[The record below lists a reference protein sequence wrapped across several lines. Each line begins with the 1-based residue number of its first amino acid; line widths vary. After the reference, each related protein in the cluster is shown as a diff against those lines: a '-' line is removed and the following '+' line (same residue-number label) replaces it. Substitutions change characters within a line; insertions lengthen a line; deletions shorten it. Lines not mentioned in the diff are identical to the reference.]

1 MFKWL
6 TSKFSTQ
13 IKQSEYDMRQ
23 ILVRGEDAYF
33 FDKSYYSLATQGYC
47 KNIIA
52 YHCINKIAAAVADI
66 PVIVSVNGNEIDF
79 NDPIAGVDTLS
90 LARPNPKQSYT
101 TFMFD
106 AICYRLI
113 SGNTYFHLVKGDIRN
128 TPFSI
133 ELFRPDRVYID
144 VVNGIP
150 RNYVYTYEGKQ
161 YYYNIEEDTNISEVL
176 QVKCFN
182 PIDDLYGLSP
192 ISAAMLAIGQY
203 NEAALWNKALLQNAS
218 KPAGILSMRDRG
230 DNAPNLGIE
239 QMESINKQ
247 INSKFAGAR
256 NSGKVI
262 TLNYDMQWQSMS
274 FSPTDMDWINGKN
287 SSARDIC
294 LAFGYPTFLLGLPE
308 GATFNNV
315 AEAKLALYEET
326 VIPLANSML
335 DELSYWLSATTGLD
349 IKIVPD
355 LDKVSALTPRR
366 QIARENARLDVA
378 AGIITV
384 NEAREEIGY
393 EEVAG
398 GDEIMVPAGKLPLNF
413 DTGSLVDTTPPD
425 EAASKSISDLTDKE
439 FFDHLVESGFEADGA
454 LKITALTINRE

>member
-6 TSKFSTQ
+6 TNRFSTPQ
-13 IKQSEYDMRQ
+13 IKQQSEYELRQ

-33 FDKSYYSLATQGYC
+33 FDKSYFSLATQGYA
-47 KNIIA
+47 KNIVA
-52 YHCINKIAAAVADI
+52 YHCINKIAGAVADI
-66 PVIVSVNGNEIDF
+66 PVIVTVNGNEVDI
-79 NDPIAGVDTLS
+79 NDPIAGVETLRIG
-90 LARPNPKQSYT
+90 RPNPKQSYN

-106 AICYRLI
+106 AVAYRLI
-113 SGNTYFHLVKGDIRN
+113 SGNTYFHLIKGDIRD
-128 TPFSI
+128 TPFAI
-133 ELFRPDRVYID
+133 ELFRPDRVWID
-144 VVNGIP
+144 VLDGVP
-150 RNYVYTYEGKQ
+150 RRYVYNFEGKE
-161 YYYNIEEDTNISEVL
+161 YYYDIEEETNFSDVL

-203 NEAALWNKALLQNAS
+203 NEAALWNKALLQNSS

-230 DNAPNLGIE
+230 DNAPNLDIE
-239 QMESINKQ
+239 QMESINRQ
-247 INSKFAGAR
+247 INSKMSGAK
-256 NSGKVI
+256 NAGKVV

-294 LAFGYPTFLLGLPE
+294 LAFGYPAMLLGLPE
-308 GATFNNV
+308 GATYNNV

-326 VIPLANSML
+326 VIPLANAIL
-335 DELSYWLSATTGLD
+335 GELSYWLSNMTNLD

-366 QIARENARLDVA
+366 QVARENARLDVA

-393 EEVAG
+393 EETEG
-398 GDEIMVPAGKLPLNF
+398 GDEILVPAGKLPLNF
-413 DTGSLVDTTPPD
+413 DLTGLDEQKFTQWLINDGVDAP
-425 EAASKSISDLTDKE
+425 AAQKLAKLAFTK
-439 FFDHLVESGFEADGA
+439 
-454 LKITALTINRE
+454 K